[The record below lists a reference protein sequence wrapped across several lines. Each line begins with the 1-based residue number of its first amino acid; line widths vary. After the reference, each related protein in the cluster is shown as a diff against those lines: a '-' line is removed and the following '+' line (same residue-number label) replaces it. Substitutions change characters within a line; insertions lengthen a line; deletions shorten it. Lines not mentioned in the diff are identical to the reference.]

1 MGVSPT
7 INWFNHT
14 AIQEALSGIG
24 ITYTMADKEAKS
36 VPYININ
43 DVSFLKRTW
52 RWDND
57 VRAFLCPLEHASIE
71 KMLTKCVR
79 SKVVSAQH
87 QAISTISSAIREY
100 FFYGRIIFEEKRK
113 MFLEII
119 EETDLGLYVQDSTL
133 PHWEDLKNGFWAA
146 SQEVNLTVI
155 DERRMDC
162 DDK

>member
-1 MGVSPT
+1 
-7 INWFNHT
+7 
-14 AIQEALSGIG
+14 
-24 ITYTMADKEAKS
+24 
-36 VPYININ
+36 
-43 DVSFLKRTW
+43 
-52 RWDND
+52 
-57 VRAFLCPLEHASIE
+57 
-71 KMLTKCVR
+71 VR
-79 SKVVSAQH
+79 SKVVSTQH